1 MINHP
6 SIPADRP
13 PEVAPALA
21 ELLGGEW
28 LRFLPWVDSF
38 VAMAGD
44 DRNTTIEVYP
54 RSRPMAPGDGEA
66 MVQPANDADGGAGL
80 SCFHLA
86 VATPL
91 SAEAVFALGA
101 REGWRTVRLSRGG
114 VFEVIELWIENRLMI
129 EVLTAEMQR
138 DYLERMTIPGWKA
151 FLAAGPAAA

>member
-1 MINHP
+1 MIYHA

-13 PEVAPALA
+13 AVVAATLA
-21 ELLGGEW
+21 ELLGGEC
-28 LRFLPWVDSF
+28 LPFPPWPDAF

-54 RSRPMAPGDGEA
+54 RTRPMAPGEGEA
-66 MVQPANDADGGAGL
+66 MVQPANDEAGGAGL